1 MVHAFGREDFEVMQF
16 HQQAQQ
22 SLQANLRL
30 TLTNVNSALVI
41 STLMVIGTRRCIT

>member
-22 SLQANLRL
+22 SLQANL
-30 TLTNVNSALVI
+30 
-41 STLMVIGTRRCIT
+41 G